1 MAEEE
6 IQQNLPEG
14 EDDIVEFEYN
24 EDGEEDLKAT
34 LKKLRKD
41 LKEARAKE
49 REYLTN
55 WQRERADFLN
65 YKKDEDA
72 RRASYSSNARE
83 RFAEDLIPVLDAYD
97 MACANKEAWEKVDKN
112 WRMGVEYIHKELL
125 RVLSDNG
132 ISEIETKEG
141 DAFDATKHEPMET
154 IATDDD
160 SKEHTIASIMQKG
173 YKNGARIVRPARVKI
188 FQKAT

>member
-112 WRMGVEYIHKELL
+112 WRMGVEYI
-125 RVLSDNG
+125 
-132 ISEIETKEG
+132 SESG
-141 DAFDATKHEPMET
+141 L
-154 IATDDD
+154 
-160 SKEHTIASIMQKG
+160 
-173 YKNGARIVRPARVKI
+173 I
-188 FQKAT
+188 F